1 MDFSVQTLCVC
12 VCEWMC
18 AYSSCVCVGEGGIL
32 LHTRPSTS
40 VCFFSY
46 QVALSLQH
54 HDQQMMAEQEAAW
67 GQFHSEYGASQN
79 AE

>member
-1 MDFSVQTLCVC
+1 MV
-12 VCEWMC
+12 
-18 AYSSCVCVGEGGIL
+18 VGEGGIL
-32 LHTRPSTS
+32 LHMQPLTS
-40 VCFFSY
+40 VCDFFSY

>member
-1 MDFSVQTLCVC
+1 MCVC
-12 VCEWMC
+12 V
-18 AYSSCVCVGEGGIL
+18 
-32 LHTRPSTS
+32 S
-40 VCFFSY
+40 VCFSY

-67 GQFHSEYGASQN
+67 GQFHNDFGAAQN